1 MTDTKPEALR
11 LANWL
16 ETKIPPNDMTTFAD
30 VAKKLRQQHEEIK
43 CEEKR
48 FNDLWDKYA
57 ALVNFVEQKLKD
69 KNET

>member
-1 MTDTKPEALR
+1 MTNKQPEALYF
-11 LANWL
+11 AEWL
-16 ETKIPPNDMTTFAD
+16 ETKIPPNDKTTFAD

-57 ALVNFVEQKLKD
+57 SLVNYVEQKLKD